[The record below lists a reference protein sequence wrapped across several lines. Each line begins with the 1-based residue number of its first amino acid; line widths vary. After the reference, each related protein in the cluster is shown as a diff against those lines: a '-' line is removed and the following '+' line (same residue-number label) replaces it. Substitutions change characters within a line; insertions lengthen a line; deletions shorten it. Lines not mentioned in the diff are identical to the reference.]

1 VHGVSGTNAVVHES
15 AGRPQ
20 YEPPIAIPVT
30 RTYTGLL
37 ATLASSGYDAEAL
50 ARVRHTYHLA
60 RRLLAGLHNGDG
72 RPFVDHM
79 VGLASLLHHYGQP
92 PAVVIAGLLHSI
104 YGNGD
109 FGAFCSFAR
118 AQALIRREAG
128 PEVEAY
134 VSGFHRLA
142 WNRRGIERHA
152 QEVVSYDA
160 TDRTCLVMRLAN
172 EIDHLLDDAVLYRSD
187 ALQYLAARTERVPQ
201 YRALAET
208 LGVSVIADDFERL
221 LADVRTR
228 SVPAGLC
235 EPGTRRVLSPSYGRT
250 LAAVIRAGLDALV
263 LRRGPIGAMRARLW
277 PRRG

>member
-1 VHGVSGTNAVVHES
+1 VVHEI

-20 YEPPIAIPVT
+20 YEPPIAIPVA

-37 ATLASSGYDAEAL
+37 AALASNGYDAESL

-79 VGLASLLHHYGQP
+79 VGLAILLHHYGQP
-92 PAVVIAGLLHSI
+92 PAVVTAGLLHSI

-118 AQALIRREAG
+118 AQALIRREVG

-142 WNRRGIERHA
+142 WNRRGIERHV
-152 QEVVSYDA
+152 QEVAGYDA

-187 ALQYLAARTERVPQ
+187 ALPYLAARVERVPQ
-201 YRALAET
+201 YRTLAET

-228 SVPAGLC
+228 SVPAALRESGA
-235 EPGTRRVLSPSYGRT
+235 RRVLSPSYGRT
-250 LAAVIRAGLDALV
+250 LVAMIRERLDALV
-263 LRRGPIGAMRARLW
+263 PRRGPIVALRARFW
-277 PRRG
+277 PPRG